1 MRVKRFSGYSEA
13 SPRGVSYIS
22 GQVVSKYVLDPLDSG
37 IEKIDEISSSFSNS
51 KRAKEKRARLKGIVK
66 PLKKLLRGG
75 NENNKP
81 N

>member
-13 SPRGVSYIS
+13 SPGGVSYIS

-37 IEKIDEISSSFSNS
+37 IEKIDEISSPFSN
-51 KRAKEKRARLKGIVK
+51 KRAKEKRARLREIIK

>member
-1 MRVKRFSGYSEA
+1 MMRVKRFSGYSEA
-13 SPRGVSYIS
+13 APGGVSYHS

-37 IEKIDEISSSFSNS
+37 IEKIDEISSPFSS
-51 KRAKEKRARLKGIVK
+51 KRAKEKRARLRGIIK

>member
-13 SPRGVSYIS
+13 SPGGVSYIS
-22 GQVVSKYVLDPLDSG
+22 GQVVSKYVLDPLDNG
-37 IEKIDEISSSFSNS
+37 IEKIDEISSPFSN
-51 KRAKEKRARLKGIVK
+51 KRAKEKRARLRGIIK